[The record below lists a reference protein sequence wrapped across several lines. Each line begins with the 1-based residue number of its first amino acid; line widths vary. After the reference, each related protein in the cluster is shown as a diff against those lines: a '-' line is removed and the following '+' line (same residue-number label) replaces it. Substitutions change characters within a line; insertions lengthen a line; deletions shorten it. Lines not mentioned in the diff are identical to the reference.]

1 MATTYQQLTA
11 ELIGVY
17 IKKNKVKQI
26 SDFVHAT
33 VKIRDNLLHAMK
45 SSTCSVNNSVLL
57 VTLISSDFAILRALN
72 LTSILLPYRS

>member
-1 MATTYQQLTA
+1 MATTYQQLIA

-33 VKIRDNLLHAMK
+33 VKIRAA
-45 SSTCSVNNSVLL
+45 CE
-57 VTLISSDFAILRALN
+57 ILRN
-72 LTSILLPYRS
+72 LQ

>member
-1 MATTYQQLTA
+1 MATTYQQLIA

-17 IKKNKVKQI
+17 IKNKVKQT

>member
-17 IKKNKVKQI
+17 IKNKVKQT